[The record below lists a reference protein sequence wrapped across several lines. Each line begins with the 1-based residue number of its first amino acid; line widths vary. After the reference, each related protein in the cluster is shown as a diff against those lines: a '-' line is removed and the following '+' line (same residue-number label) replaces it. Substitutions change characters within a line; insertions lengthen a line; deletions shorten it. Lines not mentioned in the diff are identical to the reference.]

1 MTRSDS
7 GKTSGSDTAT
17 VYRRLWRYVTPY
29 KLVGAVAVVGMAA
42 TALIEASLVYLLEP
56 LMDQTLVAKNLESTR
71 WLPVAFV
78 LIFIARG
85 LSGFATEASLGW
97 IGRNVISSLRREV
110 FRKFLTLPARF
121 FDQQSTGPLLS
132 RMTYNVEM
140 VAESVTS
147 VVTIGIRD
155 VLTVFAA
162 FAVMLIQSPKLTI
175 YVLILF
181 PIVAAIVRALG
192 VAFRRYSN
200 RIQDSVGEVTQVTEE
215 IVRGNSVVKAFGG
228 YDYERGR
235 LDTVDEKNRRQNL
248 KMIRVRALGVAVTQV
263 VFGFGVALVIYFAA
277 QESLNDRLTAGQF
290 ISFFSAM
297 MLMLQPIRRIT
308 NINATLQRGVA
319 GADSLFAVLDERDE
333 TDSGTHRTPR
343 VEGKVVYSDVH
354 FAYEEHQDKVL
365 DGVSFELEAGKSLA
379 VVGHSGSGKST
390 LVSLLPRFYDPTEG
404 TVSIDGVPTGEF
416 ALDNLREQISL
427 VSQDVVLFND
437 TIANNI
443 AYGGLAKRPDEDIRA
458 AAEAAHVLEFAR
470 EMPEGLETVVGDRGV
485 LLSGGQRQRIA
496 IARAILKDAP
506 ILILDEATS
515 SLDTRSERRIQE
527 ALGRLMKNRTTLV
540 IAHRLSTVESADRII
555 VLDAGRIVES
565 GTHGTLLA
573 KDGHYA
579 SLHRL
584 QFSAEAEVT
593 GAAGTDGDGKQ

>member
-1 MTRSDS
+1 MASDMPET
-7 GKTSGSDTAT
+7 GGSDTAT

-29 KLVGAVAVVGMAA
+29 KLVGAIAVVGMAA

-235 LDTVDEKNRRQNL
+235 LDNVDEKNRRQNL

-319 GADSLFAVLDERDE
+319 GADSLFAVLDEPDE
-333 TDSGTHRTPR
+333 TDSGTHRASR
-343 VEGKVVYSDVH
+343 VDGKVVYSDVR
-354 FAYEEHQDKVL
+354 FAYDEQQDKVL
-365 DGVSFELEAGKSLA
+365 DGVSFELEAGRTLA

-390 LVSLLPRFYDPTEG
+390 LVSLLPRFYDATEG
-404 TVSIDGVPTGEF
+404 TVSIDGVPTAEF

-443 AYGGLAKRPDEDIRA
+443 AYGGLAERSEEDIQA
-458 AAEAAHVLEFAR
+458 AAEAAHVLEFTR
-470 EMPEGLETVVGDRGV
+470 EMPDGLETIVGDRGV

-527 ALGRLMKNRTTLV
+527 ALGRLMKDRTTLV

-555 VLDAGRIVES
+555 VLDAGRVVES
-565 GTHGTLLA
+565 GTHATLLA
-573 KDGHYA
+573 NDGHYA
-579 SLHRL
+579 SLYRL
-584 QFSAEAEVT
+584 QFSGEDRET
-593 GAAGTDGDGKQ
+593 GAGRTESDGKQ